1 MPVIDELQFVR
12 AFPIFIGFHRNLVIL
27 AMLRALNS
35 LINIVMQCIAKFQ
48 NALQQVEAL
57 TEGLLSESG
66 RAAFNE
72 KKAQFS
78 EELSRSRYMKV
89 PIVGVFSAGKSSLL
103 NVFVEKPTLLPI
115 NTMPETAVAYEL
127 YYDTNERVELYRDG
141 QLLES
146 CTLDKIGTL
155 TTKPGDIAHVYCQ
168 SEVVKQLQDKGII
181 LVDMPG
187 IDSGI
192 EQHDAAVCNY
202 IQEGTAFVLMVDVEQ
217 GSLRTS
223 TITFLKELKSYQF
236 YPSVFITK
244 TDKKPEA
251 EVQEVKDYVAFQL
264 QKISEGTPTVGTV
277 CSANNNLQ
285 DFRNYVF
292 SLDAEAML
300 SAKLRVKFDLIVKE
314 ALQQLSTRVDIRQK
328 DVQNVDASIAALV
341 EEINKS
347 KQNLPQVY
355 EGADSPEKSTQ
366 DILDNV
372 AKALQAQA
380 PTMAQMLMKGDS
392 VEEVKALMIS
402 TVRAEII
409 RSLKEESEQY
419 VEALGKALQE
429 ASSDIANI
437 NLNSDF
443 LNDYADVI
451 DIVKQLVVFLPVGGV
466 WARIVTFILAN
477 LPVISSIINW
487 LFGKSKEDIEREVLQ
502 KLQQAIPTIT
512 EELRDTITKLVTDNQ
527 KRIEEA
533 MQKEYVG
540 KMEHA
545 LDGLNEKKADAE
557 KSKESVNQEIATLQN
572 AIDQLEKIQQEL

>member
-1 MPVIDELQFVR
+1 M
-12 AFPIFIGFHRNLVIL
+12 
-27 AMLRALNS
+27 
-35 LINIVMQCIAKFQ
+35 
-48 NALQQVEAL
+48 
-57 TEGLLSESG
+57 
-66 RAAFNE
+66 
-72 KKAQFS
+72 
-78 EELSRSRYMKV
+78 
-89 PIVGVFSAGKSSLL
+89 
-103 NVFVEKPTLLPI
+103 
-115 NTMPETAVAYEL
+115 
-127 YYDTNERVELYRDG
+127 
-141 QLLES
+141 
-146 CTLDKIGTL
+146 
-155 TTKPGDIAHVYCQ
+155 
-168 SEVVKQLQDKGII
+168 
-181 LVDMPG
+181 
-187 IDSGI
+187 
-192 EQHDAAVCNY
+192 
-202 IQEGTAFVLMVDVEQ
+202 
-217 GSLRTS
+217 
-223 TITFLKELKSYQF
+223 
-236 YPSVFITK
+236 
-244 TDKKPEA
+244 
-251 EVQEVKDYVAFQL
+251 QEVKDYVAFQL

-300 SAKLRVKFDLIVKE
+300 SAKLRVKCDLILKE
-314 ALQQLSTRVDIRQK
+314 VIDQLTARVEIRQG
-328 DVQNVDASIAALV
+328 DIQNVDASIAALV

-347 KQNLPQVY
+347 KQNLPQEY
-355 EGADSPEKSTQ
+355 KDADTPEKSTQ

-372 AKALQAQA
+372 AQALQAQA
-380 PTMAQMLMKGDS
+380 PTMAQMLMNGES
-392 VEEVKALMIS
+392 VEGVKALMIS

-419 VEALGKALQE
+419 VEALGKALKE

-437 NLNSDF
+437 SLNSDF

-502 KLQQAIPTIT
+502 KLQQAIPTII
-512 EELRDTITKLVTDNQ
+512 EELRETIAKLVTDNQ

-572 AIDQLEKIQQEL
+572 AIAQLEELGKEF